1 MGSNIPLALQKLK
14 ENFGINKL
22 LLEGGSAINSSFLGA
37 GVIDEL
43 SLVVAPV
50 TANYADKSLFEYSK
64 ITDFELKEVKQ
75 YDGGVVWMN
84 YKKAEK

>member
-14 ENFGINKL
+14 
-22 LLEGGSAINSSFLGA
+22 
-37 GVIDEL
+37 
-43 SLVVAPV
+43 V

-84 YKKAEK
+84 YKKAEKWNVN

>member
-1 MGSNIPLALQKLK
+1 MGPNIPLALQKLK

-22 LLEGGSAINSSFLGA
+22 LLEGGSAINASFLRA

-50 TANYADKSLFEYSK
+50 TANYADKSLFEYSSV
-64 ITDFELKEVKQ
+64 TGFELKEIKQ

-84 YKKAEK
+84 YIRK